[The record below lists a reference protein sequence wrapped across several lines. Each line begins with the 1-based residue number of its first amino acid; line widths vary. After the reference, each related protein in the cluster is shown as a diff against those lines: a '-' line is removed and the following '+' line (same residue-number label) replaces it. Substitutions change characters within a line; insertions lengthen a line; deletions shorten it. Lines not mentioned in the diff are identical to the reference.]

1 MSRVVTV
8 RFVDGHRVKAN
19 GVLRAVGVVFGILTD
34 AGVTHVSASLDFGPV
49 DATHST
55 AVR

>member
-1 MSRVVTV
+1 VSRVVTV